1 MYLLQNADIIAVK
14 AKLLLQNRLDR
25 YIMKL
30 TKISRPFPVKK
41 ILIIFL
47 FMIIVVFFAYK
58 ISLFAPYL
66 NLPHVTTADL
76 DALDLDGYNKVM
88 FVAHPDD
95 DLLWGGRHL
104 IEDDYLVVCMTRG
117 NDPVRGAEF
126 KSVMEANGEK
136 YLILSYPDKISRKRS
151 DWKFWK
157 EDMETDIA
165 TVLNYK
171 NWEQVVSHNENG
183 EYGHHHHQ
191 MTHELVEKEYKE
203 TGCKADLYW
212 FGKYYVND
220 KIPYDLEEIP
230 KELYIQ
236 KRKLAALYA
245 SQRTTVRKMYHML
258 PYEWWVKA
266 EE

>member
-1 MYLLQNADIIAVK
+1 MNQNKRFLCLKNNWKRLLAAVFIFISAVFIIHEIYLFSP
-14 AKLLLQNRLDR
+14 
-25 YIMKL
+25 YI
-30 TKISRPFPVKK
+30 
-41 ILIIFL
+41 
-47 FMIIVVFFAYK
+47 
-58 ISLFAPYL
+58 
-66 NLPHVTTADL
+66 NLPHVTTSDL
-76 DALDLDGYNKVM
+76 NALNLDGYDKVM

-117 NDPVRGAEF
+117 NDPVRSTEF
-126 KSVMEANGEK
+126 KSVMETTGEK
-136 YLILSYPDKISRKRS
+136 YLILSYPDKIGRKRS

-203 TGCKADLYW
+203 TGCKEDLYW

>member
-1 MYLLQNADIIAVK
+1 MNQ
-14 AKLLLQNRLDR
+14 
-25 YIMKL
+25 
-30 TKISRPFPVKK
+30 TKKK
-41 ILIIFL
+41 ILIHSL
-47 FMIIVVFFAYK
+47 KWLSVVFVIVLLLSFARQFYL
-58 ISLFAPYL
+58 LFPYL
-66 NLPHVTTADL
+66 NQPHVTEADL
-76 DALDLDGYNKVM
+76 EALDLEGYDKVM

-104 IEDDYLVVCMTRG
+104 IENDYLVVCMTRG
-117 NDPVRGAEF
+117 NDPVRSTEF
-126 KSVMEANGEK
+126 KSVMETTGEK
-136 YLILSYPDKISRKRS
+136 YLILSYPDKIGRKRS